1 MTVDRT
7 QTEFHDKT
15 GNHIV
20 TVGVA
25 TGPASYTTGGDATS
39 GSAPNIEALLGCGIG
54 RVDCVLF
61 EPFSNGTNIFLAHW
75 VPGAAGVAGK
85 VQFFDPSTKAEV
97 GAATNLSGY
106 TARFIAFVR

>member
-7 QTEFHDKT
+7 QTEFHDRT

-25 TGPASYTTGGDATS
+25 TGPASYTTGGDLTAT
-39 GSAPNIEALLGCGIG
+39 EALFGCGIG
-54 RVDCVLF
+54 RLDCVIF
-61 EPFSNGTNIFLAHW
+61 EPFSNGTNIYLAKW
-75 VPGAAGVAGK
+75 VAGASGVAGK
-85 VQFFDPSTKAEV
+85 VMFFDPSTKAEV
-97 GAATNLSGY
+97 AATTALNGF